1 MHDARIDSW
10 VLLRMIEHNMNKSEK
25 LAELRH
31 SLARSGLPSDRP
43 PVPLGN
49 KVVDGLLGGGLR
61 PGALH
66 EVFAQGWSAGG
77 FAVLLALLAAGAK
90 TLFWV
95 RPDYEAMEYGALSP
109 VGLLELG
116 GDPRRLVMV
125 RTHGPADALSAAGDI
140 LACPHVGALLLEM
153 AGEPKCLDLV
163 ASRRLV
169 LAAEES
175 GVTAVMLRCGAAPAP
190 SAALTRWQVASA
202 ASSPMDDDWGNPVF
216 DAELVRH
223 RQGGLGRF
231 HLQWNPEDS
240 KFVDPLL
247 SQLESVSRRS
257 GGLAAAFT
265 LVTTSSP
272 SMLRMRGRRA

>member
-1 MHDARIDSW
+1 
-10 VLLRMIEHNMNKSEK
+10 MNKSAK

-31 SLARSGLPSDRP
+31 SLARYGLPA
-43 PVPLGN
+43 VPLGCGP
-49 KVVDGLLGGGLR
+49 VDRVLGGGLR

-77 FAVLLALLAAGAK
+77 FAVLLALLAAGTR

-109 VGLLELG
+109 GGLLELG

-125 RTHGPADALSAAGDI
+125 RSHNAADALSAASDI
-140 LACPHVGALLLEM
+140 LACPHVGALLLEIE
-153 AGEPKCLDLV
+153 GEPKCLDLV

-169 LAAEES
+169 LAAKES
-175 GVTAVMLRCGAAPAP
+175 SVTAVMLRCGATPAP

-216 DAELVRH
+216 DARLVRH
-223 RQGGLGRF
+223 RMGGLGRF
-231 HLQWNPEDS
+231 LLQWNPEVS
-240 KFVDPLL
+240 MFVDPLL
-247 SQLESVSRRS
+247 SQLGSASAVQ
-257 GGLAAAFT
+257 AAWP
-265 LVTTSSP
+265 LPSP
-272 SMLRMRGRRA
+272 SLRHPPPQMLRMRGRRA